1 MHILRYMLTYMSV
14 CGCWRPLSWTS
25 GPKKFLYTAYMVFLF
40 LVIHSF
46 LLSLILDLVLTVDN
60 PEDFSDNFY
69 LTAEV
74 FVSSWKMRSLIR
86 YRGKFA
92 IIMNNL
98 EEESMLPRNA
108 DEAEIRKKFDNVAQL
123 PCTQEEYSTKCIF
136 RKNLIAYILSLTFC
150 ATCMVATSIGSDFK
164 TRQLTYR
171 SWIPYDYSSLL
182 LFTVTYIYQA
192 TSLSV
197 CSFYNIGADSLFSSL
212 LIHIYCQFEILGHR
226 LKSITKEGKVSAKL
240 CANHH
245 NQIYQLATKVNEE
258 YKMIILI
265 QFLTSTSIL
274 CIELYQLTQREVDS
288 KYIVSVVYTSCA
300 LMQLL
305 YYCWYGNEV
314 QLKSLE
320 VSDMVMECNLESLDN
335 NSKKILL
342 MIMKRAMDPVEFTS
356 LYIVNVNLASFMAL
370 LKLSYSAFNLLK
382 QDKEYLVVT
391 QILDIMFNVNSQQD
405 FSDNFY
411 MTAGVFITCF
421 KLCNLLTSR
430 ENYAILIGSLQKEPF
445 TPKNDDEIEIQTRFD
460 KWAQWN
466 AIVYTTMI
474 DSCLV
479 CLLTGSIFTGYRNRK
494 LMYRVWLPYNYS
506 SSILFTITYA
516 HQAAGMS
523 ICALVNSAYDTLFSG
538 LLIHTYCIFEILGY
552 RLKNIIKYGDNSAK
566 QCARLHNYI
575 YKFATMANKEFKT
588 VVLAQFMMSM
598 FLLCFDLYQLT
609 QNEMQSDFVSLVL
622 YTFCTIMQ
630 ILYYCWYGNEVKVK
644 SLEIPEMII
653 ESNWTSLSNDDK
665 KILLMI
671 MRRARV
677 PIQFSSVKL
686 VTVDLNSFK
695 TIVKTSY
702 SALNVLRNGKAD

>member
-1 MHILRYMLTYMSV
+1 
-14 CGCWRPLSWTS
+14 
-25 GPKKFLYTAYMVFLF
+25 
-40 LVIHSF
+40 
-46 LLSLILDLVLTVDN
+46 
-60 PEDFSDNFY
+60 
-69 LTAEV
+69 
-74 FVSSWKMRSLIR
+74 
-86 YRGKFA
+86 
-92 IIMNNL
+92 
-98 EEESMLPRNA
+98 
-108 DEAEIRKKFDNVAQL
+108 
-123 PCTQEEYSTKCIF
+123 
-136 RKNLIAYILSLTFC
+136 
-150 ATCMVATSIGSDFK
+150 
-164 TRQLTYR
+164 
-171 SWIPYDYSSLL
+171 
-182 LFTVTYIYQA
+182 
-192 TSLSV
+192 
-197 CSFYNIGADSLFSSL
+197 
-212 LIHIYCQFEILGHR
+212 
-226 LKSITKEGKVSAKL
+226 
-240 CANHH
+240 
-245 NQIYQLATKVNEE
+245 
-258 YKMIILI
+258 
-265 QFLTSTSIL
+265 
-274 CIELYQLTQREVDS
+274 
-288 KYIVSVVYTSCA
+288 
-300 LMQLL
+300 
-305 YYCWYGNEV
+305 
-314 QLKSLE
+314 
-320 VSDMVMECNLESLDN
+320 
-335 NSKKILL
+335 
-342 MIMKRAMDPVEFTS
+342 
-356 LYIVNVNLASFMAL
+356 
-370 LKLSYSAFNLLK
+370 
-382 QDKEYLVVT
+382 
-391 QILDIMFNVNSQQD
+391 MFNVNSQQD

-494 LMYRVWLPYNYS
+494 LMYRAWLPYNYS

-575 YKFATMANKEFKT
+575 YKFATMVNKEFKT

-609 QNEMQSDFVSLVL
+609 QNEMQSDFVSLVF

-644 SLEIPEMII
+644 SLEIPNMII

-695 TIVKTSY
+695 AVMKTSYSALNVLRNDLECNIPQHLRFRLHYLCNSTMHLMRSIFTLLAVCGCSRPSSWTTPTKKLLYTVYTFLLLLVVHSLAVTQVLDIVFNVNTQEEFTDNFYMTLGVFISCCKMCSLLTSRENYVILIESLQDEPFSPRNNDEIKILTRFNKWAQWNAIVYTTIIDTSLVCMLTASIFTDYRNRKLTYRAWLPYNYSSSISFTITYAHQVFGISLCALVNTACDSLFSGLLIHTYCIFEILGYRLKNIIKYGSDSAKQCARLHNHIYKFATMVNEEFKTVVFVQFMTSISLLCFNLYQLTQSQIHSEFASLMFYTFCTIMQILYYCWYGNEVRVKSLEIPEMIIESNWTSLNNDDKKILLMIMRRARVPIEVSSAKLITMDLNSFKTIVKTSY
-702 SALNVLRNGKAD
+702 SALNVLRNGKVD